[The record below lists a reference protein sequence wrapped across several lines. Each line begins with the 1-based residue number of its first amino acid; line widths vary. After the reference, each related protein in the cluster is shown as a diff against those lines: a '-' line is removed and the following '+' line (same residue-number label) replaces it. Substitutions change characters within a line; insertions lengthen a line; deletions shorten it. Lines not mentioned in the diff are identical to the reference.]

1 MDKKTINAVI
11 REFHKCLESK
21 GIHVSKL
28 VLFGSCATGEQK
40 AGSDI
45 DLVVISEDFEKKT
58 FWERVDIISAAIY
71 EVFQPIEATAL
82 TNAEWQSGE
91 FFVCE
96 YAKLGEIVYESG
108 QIKAA

>member
-1 MDKKTINAVI
+1 MDKKTIDAI
-11 REFHKCLESK
+11 IQQFHKCLESQ
-21 GIHVSKL
+21 GIRVSKL
-28 VLFGSCATGEQK
+28 MLFGSCAAGDQK

-58 FWERVDIISAAIY
+58 YWERVDIISAAIY

-96 YAKLGEIVYESG
+96 YAKRGEIVYDAHG
-108 QIKAA
+108 AP